1 MNRKRWIYAGS
12 ALAVALIA
20 VLYLNRGAL
29 AMIGFDWFVAGHIE
43 KEIEKTYQPIKG
55 RENNYPANVVN
66 KKADP
71 IAFLLMGIDQRGK
84 ETGRSDTLLYAVV
97 RPSDGNILLVSIP
110 RDMYVEIVGRD
121 RKDKINHAFAF
132 GGAGMSMDTVE
143 KLLDS
148 PVHYYASINF
158 EGFKQV
164 IDELGGIELPIEKD
178 IENKDPNHDYFF
190 IKGGQSVYNGTDAL
204 NFVRYREDAGG
215 DMSRTERNQQLL
227 SAMMDKATNMNQWM
241 KIPQLIQI
249 LGNNFQTD
257 MRPDNLVDLAQ
268 VMIQS
273 KQRNI
278 YNHTLAGEGHR
289 LENGGAWYFFVDQKD
304 LSKVQAMIKNWLDPS
319 VKEANLIL
327 PEKYLKDKE
336 SQVQSI
342 TSAAD
347 RSE

>member
-29 AMIGFDWFVAGHIE
+29 AMLGFDWFVEGHV
-43 KEIEKTYQPIKG
+43 KEQLEKTYQPLEG
-55 RENNYPANVVN
+55 RENNYPTNVVN

-164 IDELGGIELPIEKD
+164 IDELGGIALPIEKD

-190 IKGGQSVYNGTDAL
+190 IKGGQSLYNGTDAL

-241 KIPQLIQI
+241 KIPQLINI

-268 VMIQS
+268 VMLQS

-289 LENGGAWYFFVDQKD
+289 LESGGAWYYFADEKD

-319 VKEANLIL
+319 VKDANLIL